1 MRQFQVVRKKNS
13 SIPTFYLVSNPSNS
27 IDVQINP
34 SIQISTWDHSSSG
47 ISSTYHLHLLPAL
60 GTWTSYTS
68 VGSRCFNVKMIGQ
81 VSSKSRGLRPFTFNS
96 TFHHIE
102 VHHCIR
108 QKGIKKDKL
117 SSVIHLQQANNCK
130 IHAW

>member
-34 SIQISTWDHSSSG
+34 SIQISTWDHNSSG
-47 ISSTYHLHLLPAL
+47 ISPTYHLHLLPAS

-68 VGSRCFNVKMIGQ
+68 FGSRYFNVKMIGQ
-81 VSSKSRGLRPFTFNS
+81 VSSKSRGLRPFTSNS
-96 TFHHIE
+96 TFRHIE

-108 QKGIKKDKL
+108 QRGIKKDKL
-117 SSVIHLQQANNCK
+117 SSVIHLQKANNCK
-130 IHAW
+130 IHTW